1 MHTDSNELGTR
12 GPQTWPM
19 ARYPARE
26 KQAGLGAGRGGAW
39 SPAWRPSFAPQNCI
53 SPAAVWNSMSRPL
66 SCMMPSFS
74 VHFHLFLVR
83 VTFSN
88 CATTTLS

>member
-1 MHTDSNELGTR
+1 MHTSFHRAWHVTYQMCPVPR
-12 GPQTWPM
+12 SPS
-19 ARYPARE
+19 E
-26 KQAGLGAGRGGAW
+26 KQAGLGAGRGCAW

-74 VHFHLFLVR
+74 AHFHLLLVR